1 MGDVGESPRGGSP
14 REIVQGAERAENA
27 EEGAHMLLVLASIP
41 LMVLVVAVATVPIV
55 LAMRREALAQREM
68 LAPVPL
74 PEAWRTASDD
84 VPAAA

>member
-1 MGDVGESPRGGSP
+1 
-14 REIVQGAERAENA
+14 
-27 EEGAHMLLVLASIP
+27 MLLVLASIP
-41 LMVLVVAVATVPIV
+41 LMVLVLVVAVATVPIV
-55 LAMRREALAQREM
+55 LAMRREALAQRET